1 VKSRFDRKTE
11 SKNSIPKR
19 DVVFGAKPAVV
30 IRYWVAIPPVVG
42 GAQSTNQ
49 PKLSPDAEALVT
61 GPGGRAITPV
71 VVVVVVGA
79 RVVGGAVGATVVVG
93 AAVVVVVGGSVVV
106 GGVVVV
112 VVVVV
117 TGGVVVGATV
127 VVGAI
132 VVVVVGATV
141 VVVVVVVFGGVGLL
155 PSAVVRELIGPA
167 PIGPMASTVKVNC
180 TTPPVWGLETVAD
193 VDAVVRLSPKLVVI
207 L

>member
-1 VKSRFDRKTE
+1 VNPTSR
-11 SKNSIPKR
+11 R
-19 DVVFGAKPAVV
+19 DVVFGTKPALV

-42 GAQSTNQ
+42 GLQSTNQ
-49 PKLSPDAEALVT
+49 PKLSPDAEAPVT

-106 GGVVVV
+106 GGVVV

-167 PIGPMASTVKVNC
+167 PIGPMASTVNVNC